1 MQQSTDHFFLDDS
14 LATTD
19 ELLEGIFDILN
30 KTGNLDNTIIV
41 GSSDHGDD
49 ILAFYVRLSALSSN
63 VLHAASYIYYPKQLM
78 PDPRIANQLRR
89 NTDQLTSTLDLYPT
103 ILGIL
108 QGGYNFLTRSGQGCI
123 TGVDLAAIDIPDN
136 RTVISWDAVSGY
148 GAITH
153 LWGLSTKKGGT
164 LYHRR
169 WRHHYPPLQ
178 QGKDD
183 DYILEYGNC
192 TTWLCKHKPTKN
204 DYENFKRA
212 LHWVSSSPLI
222 GEDVKNSE
230 ITHFFA
236 NLIDK
241 SLG

>member
-1 MQQSTDHFFLDDS
+1 MQQSTDHFFLDAS

-49 ILAFYVRLSALSSN
+49 ILATYVRLSALSSN

-108 QGGYNFLTRSGQGCI
+108 QGGCNFLTRSGQGCI

-136 RTVISWDAVSGY
+136 RTVISWDAVSGFDMPIDINLN
-148 GAITH
+148 GVELRINP
-153 LWGLSTKKGGT
+153 KKDINHIDISEFSVIHIRDWEF
-164 LYHRR
+164 LMILKEN
-169 WRHHYPPLQ
+169 PDLAS
-178 QGKDD
+178 KD
-183 DYILEYGNC
+183 IE
-192 TTWLCKHKPTKN
+192 
-204 DYENFKRA
+204 
-212 LHWVSSSPLI
+212 
-222 GEDVKNSE
+222 
-230 ITHFFA
+230 
-236 NLIDK
+236 
-241 SLG
+241 